1 MNAATPLTA
10 HQKIGLQATGQS
22 EALLRVLLTAAHS
35 TDEQELANLVQAL
48 APRLLQLNGV
58 SMSAHDPDSDTLASL
73 RAGLHADHEHLV
85 PGSDAVAAMHDA
97 ASASASTSTSA
108 SASASASLCA
118 SCLDNFPLR
127 AQPQDIFDTWALEGQ
142 LARRAACTLCPAA
155 SKPCLAQNG
164 GAA

>member
-22 EALLRVLLTAAHS
+22 EALLRVLLTAARS

-97 ASASASTSTSA
+97 ASTSTSTST
-108 SASASASLCA
+108 SASASLCA

-155 SKPCLAQNG
+155 SKPCLVKNG

>member
-97 ASASASTSTSA
+97 ASTSTST
-108 SASASASLCA
+108 SASASLCA

-155 SKPCLAQNG
+155 SKPCLVKNG

>member
-10 HQKIGLQATGQS
+10 RQKIGLQATGQS
-22 EALLRVLLTAAHS
+22 EALLRMLLTAAHS

-97 ASASASTSTSA
+97 ASASAS
-108 SASASASLCA
+108 ASLCA

-155 SKPCLAQNG
+155 SKPCLVKNG

>member
-10 HQKIGLQATGQS
+10 RQKIGLQATGQS

-97 ASASASTSTSA
+97 ASASAS
-108 SASASASLCA
+108 ASLCA

-155 SKPCLAQNG
+155 SKPCLVKNG

>member
-10 HQKIGLQATGQS
+10 RQKIGLQATGQS

-48 APRLLQLNGV
+48 APHLLQLNGV

-97 ASASASTSTSA
+97 A

-155 SKPCLAQNG
+155 SKPCLVKNG

>member
-97 ASASASTSTSA
+97 ASTST
-108 SASASASLCA
+108 SASLCA

-155 SKPCLAQNG
+155 SKPCLVKKG

>member
-10 HQKIGLQATGQS
+10 HQKVGLQATGQS

-97 ASASASTSTSA
+97 AST
-108 SASASASLCA
+108 SASLCA

-127 AQPQDIFDTWALEGQ
+127 AQPKDIFDTWALEGQ

-155 SKPCLAQNG
+155 SKPCLVKNG

>member
-10 HQKIGLQATGQS
+10 RQKIGLQATGQS

-97 ASASASTSTSA
+97 AST
-108 SASASASLCA
+108 SASLCA

-127 AQPQDIFDTWALEGQ
+127 AQPKDIFDTWALEGQ

-155 SKPCLAQNG
+155 SKPCLVKNG

>member
-48 APRLLQLNGV
+48 APRLLQLNGI

-97 ASASASTSTSA
+97 ASTSTSTST
-108 SASASASLCA
+108 SASASLCA

>member
-35 TDEQELANLVQAL
+35 TDVQELANLVQAL

-85 PGSDAVAAMHDA
+85 PGSDAVATMHDA
-97 ASASASTSTSA
+97 
-108 SASASASLCA
+108 ASASLCA
-118 SCLDNFPLR
+118 SCLDNFPLPTG
-127 AQPQDIFDTWALEGQ
+127 AMDIFDQWAVQ
-142 LARRAACTLCPAA
+142 DQMARRTACTLCPAA
-155 SKPCLAQNG
+155 AKPCLVKKG

>member
-1 MNAATPLTA
+1 MNAPALTPRQQT
-10 HQKIGLQATGQS
+10 GLQASWQS

-35 TDEQELANLVQAL
+35 TDPEELPSLVQAL
-48 APRLLQLNGV
+48 VPRLLQLNGV

-97 ASASASTSTSA
+97 AST

-155 SKPCLAQNG
+155 SKPCLVKNG

>member
-1 MNAATPLTA
+1 MTAPSTLTP

-97 ASASASTSTSA
+97 AST
-108 SASASASLCA
+108 SASLCA

-142 LARRAACTLCPAA
+142 LARRTACTLCPAA
-155 SKPCLAQNG
+155 SKPCLVQKG

>member
-97 ASASASTSTSA
+97 ASAST
-108 SASASASLCA
+108 SASASLCA

-155 SKPCLAQNG
+155 SKPCLVKNG

>member
-97 ASASASTSTSA
+97 ASTSTSTST
-108 SASASASLCA
+108 SASASLCA

>member
-97 ASASASTSTSA
+97 ASASAS
-108 SASASASLCA
+108 ASLCA

-155 SKPCLAQNG
+155 SKPCLVKNG

>member
-10 HQKIGLQATGQS
+10 HQKIGLQAAGQS

-97 ASASASTSTSA
+97 AG
-108 SASASASLCA
+108 ASASASLCA

-142 LARRAACTLCPAA
+142 LARRTACTLCPAA
-155 SKPCLAQNG
+155 SKPCLVKKG

>member
-1 MNAATPLTA
+1 MNAPALTPR
-10 HQKIGLQATGQS
+10 QQIGLQASWQS

-35 TDEQELANLVQAL
+35 ADPEELPSLVQAL
-48 APRLLQLNGV
+48 APRLLQLNSV
-58 SMSAHDPDSDTLASL
+58 AMSAHDPEDCDTVQSM
-73 RAGLHADHEHLV
+73 REELHSGYQHLV
-85 PGSDAVAAMHDA
+85 LGSDAS
-97 ASASASTSTSA
+97 SAPTSPCTG
-108 SASASASLCA
+108 CP
-118 SCLDNFPLR
+118 DNFPLR

>member
-97 ASASASTSTSA
+97 AST
-108 SASASASLCA
+108 SASLCA

>member
-35 TDEQELANLVQAL
+35 TDEQALANLVQAL
-48 APRLLQLNGV
+48 APRLLQLNGI

-97 ASASASTSTSA
+97 ASTSTST
-108 SASASASLCA
+108 SASASLCA

-142 LARRAACTLCPAA
+142 LARRTACTLCPAA
-155 SKPCLAQNG
+155 SKPCLVKKG

>member
-10 HQKIGLQATGQS
+10 RQKIGLQATGQS

-97 ASASASTSTSA
+97 ASTSTST
-108 SASASASLCA
+108 SASASLCA

-142 LARRAACTLCPAA
+142 LARRTACTLCPAA
-155 SKPCLAQNG
+155 SKPCLVKKG

>member
-10 HQKIGLQATGQS
+10 RQKIGLQATGQS

-35 TDEQELANLVQAL
+35 TDEQALANLVQAL
-48 APRLLQLNGV
+48 APRLLQLNGI

-97 ASASASTSTSA
+97 AST
-108 SASASASLCA
+108 SASASLCA
-118 SCLDNFPLR
+118 SCPDNFPL
-127 AQPQDIFDTWALEGQ
+127 PQGPLDFFDQ
-142 LARRAACTLCPAA
+142 RVVQDFIRRRTACTLRPAGT
-155 SKPCLAQNG
+155 KPCLVQEG
-164 GAA
+164 GAQ

>member
-10 HQKIGLQATGQS
+10 RQKIGLQATGQS

-97 ASASASTSTSA
+97 ASTSTSTST
-108 SASASASLCA
+108 SASASLCA

-127 AQPQDIFDTWALEGQ
+127 AQPKDIFDTWALEGQ

-155 SKPCLAQNG
+155 SKPCLVKNG

>member
-1 MNAATPLTA
+1 MNAATPLTPR
-10 HQKIGLQATGQS
+10 QQTGLQASWQS

-35 TDEQELANLVQAL
+35 TDEQALANLVQAL
-48 APRLLQLNGV
+48 APRLLQLNGI

-97 ASASASTSTSA
+97 ASTTTSA
-108 SASASASLCA
+108 SPCTN
-118 SCLDNFPLR
+118 CPDNFPLP
-127 AQPQDIFDTWALEGQ
+127 AGPLDFFDTHVVQ
-142 LARRAACTLCPAA
+142 DYIQRRTACDLCPAG
-155 SKPCLAQNG
+155 SKPCLPKG

>member
-35 TDEQELANLVQAL
+35 TDAQELANLVQAL

-85 PGSDAVAAMHDA
+85 PGSDAGAPMHDA
-97 ASASASTSTSA
+97 ASTST
-108 SASASASLCA
+108 SLCA
-118 SCLDNFPLR
+118 SCLDNFPLPTGPMDVID
-127 AQPQDIFDTWALEGQ
+127 QWAVKDQ
-142 LARRAACTLCPAA
+142 MDRRTACTLCPAA
-155 SKPCLAQNG
+155 SKPCLVKKG